1 MALLPKLHS
10 MNHSDNELTGQIPQE
25 FASLTNLNTLVLAH
39 NRLSGAIPDWQSGLS
54 NFQFLDLG
62 HNQLTGSIP
71 LGISNL
77 PRLIRLYL
85 DNNNL
90 SGTIPE
96 ELGRLTSLNELSL
109 SNNQLTGDIP
119 QEIGNLRRLTE
130 LFLSNNSL
138 SGSIPSDLGK
148 LSALRI
154 LLLHNNG
161 LTGSIPAELSNL
173 SNLERLYLQDNDLT
187 GSIPA
192 ELASLTKLR
201 EMHLTANGLSGC
213 LPWPLGGKLT
223 LQLTHDMLPR
233 CLPPVEEGGV
243 ISIKTSEIHGADPL
257 TVVAVADAING
268 AVSFDGTTITYTHDG
283 SETTSDSFS
292 YTVTDGTNTYSTI
305 AAVIVTPVN
314 DRPVAVADAFTLD
327 EGGVLIIADDA
338 LLNNDTDAEGDTLQ
352 ITRVAEAENGRIS
365 LDGNTIT
372 YTHDGS
378 ETTFGGFTY
387 TVSDGTEIDTAWVAL
402 TVTPVNDPPV
412 ATADIFTIDEAGS
425 RIVKA
430 EELLNNDTDAE
441 RDTLKITSVE
451 GAVNGRVSLDN
462 SNVTYTHD
470 GSETTFGGFTYTAS
484 DGTETDTASVAFT
497 VTPVNDPPVATAD
510 IFTIDE
516 AGSRIVKVEE
526 LLNNDTD
533 AERDTLKI
541 TSVEG
546 AVNGR
551 VSLDNSNVTYTH
563 DGSETTFGGFTY
575 TASDGTETDTASVAF
590 TVTPVNDL
598 PVAAT
603 DTFTMYE
610 GDTRTFRAEALLNND
625 TDAEGDT
632 LLIAAVGEAENGRV
646 ILNGDTVIYTHDG
659 SETTDGS
666 FSYTVSDGMDSDTAT
681 VALMVTPVN
690 DPPEAMDDSATVDQ
704 GKTLSIS
711 ASALLDN
718 DADAENDTLTI
729 TDVGKAANG
738 RTTLSGTTITYEH
751 DGSETTGDY
760 FSYTVSDGTD
770 ADTATVQI
778 IVTSVDDRSTAPDDV
793 VSVTT
798 VTPETEPTVDPTP
811 RLEATPTASLAAT
824 PEKVEMTSPTP
835 GFDATPTTSP
845 TATPEVPM
853 QLIDNGGMSVGII
866 VLIVVLTAAI
876 SIAGTTA
883 VLWRRHRT

>member
-1 MALLPKLHS
+1 MQR
-10 MNHSDNELTGQIPQE
+10 E
-25 FASLTNLNTLVLAH
+25 TLC
-39 NRLSGAIPDWQSGLS
+39 
-54 NFQFLDLG
+54 
-62 HNQLTGSIP
+62 
-71 LGISNL
+71 
-77 PRLIRLYL
+77 
-85 DNNNL
+85 
-90 SGTIPE
+90 
-96 ELGRLTSLNELSL
+96 
-109 SNNQLTGDIP
+109 
-119 QEIGNLRRLTE
+119 
-130 LFLSNNSL
+130 
-138 SGSIPSDLGK
+138 K
-148 LSALRI
+148 
-154 LLLHNNG
+154 
-161 LTGSIPAELSNL
+161 
-173 SNLERLYLQDNDLT
+173 
-187 GSIPA
+187 
-192 ELASLTKLR
+192 
-201 EMHLTANGLSGC
+201 
-213 LPWPLGGKLT
+213 
-223 LQLTHDMLPR
+223 
-233 CLPPVEEGGV
+233 
-243 ISIKTSEIHGADPL
+243 
-257 TVVAVADAING
+257 
-268 AVSFDGTTITYTHDG
+268 
-283 SETTSDSFS
+283 
-292 YTVTDGTNTYSTI
+292 
-305 AAVIVTPVN
+305 
-314 DRPVAVADAFTLD
+314 
-327 EGGVLIIADDA
+327 
-338 LLNNDTDAEGDTLQ
+338 
-352 ITRVAEAENGRIS
+352 ITRVGEAENGRIS

-387 TVSDGTEIDTAWVAL
+387 TASDGTETDTASVAL
-402 TVTPVNDPPV
+402 NVTPVNDPPV

-516 AGSRIVKVEE
+516 AGSRIVKAEE

-533 AERDTLKI
+533 AEKDTLKI

-590 TVTPVNDL
+590 TVTPVNDPPVATADIFTIDEAGSRIVKAEELLNNDTDAEKDTLKITSVEGAVNGRVSLDNSNVTYTHDGSETTGGFTYTASDGTETDTASVAFTVTPVNDL

-610 GDTRTFRAEALLNND
+610 GDTRNFRAEALLNND

-704 GKTLSIS
+704 GENTLHIR
-711 ASALLDN
+711 
-718 DADAENDTLTI
+718 I
-729 TDVGKAANG
+729 GPFG
-738 RTTLSGTTITYEH
+738 
-751 DGSETTGDY
+751 
-760 FSYTVSDGTD
+760 
-770 ADTATVQI
+770 
-778 IVTSVDDRSTAPDDV
+778 
-793 VSVTT
+793 
-798 VTPETEPTVDPTP
+798 
-811 RLEATPTASLAAT
+811 
-824 PEKVEMTSPTP
+824 
-835 GFDATPTTSP
+835 
-845 TATPEVPM
+845 
-853 QLIDNGGMSVGII
+853 
-866 VLIVVLTAAI
+866 
-876 SIAGTTA
+876 
-883 VLWRRHRT
+883 